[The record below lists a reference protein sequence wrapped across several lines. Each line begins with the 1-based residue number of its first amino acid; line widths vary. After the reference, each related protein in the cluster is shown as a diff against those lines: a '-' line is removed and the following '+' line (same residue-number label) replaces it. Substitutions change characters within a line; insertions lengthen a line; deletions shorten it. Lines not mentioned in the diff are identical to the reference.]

1 MFLYVQGLVLNT
13 YLPCPVLLKIKSCPY
28 LMIKILTLHYFELG
42 EFVTSAL
49 LSSINSI
56 VMHSCNLITKYSVC
70 QLFDSV
76 YLQVIFRGVSSYRK
90 MIRAMGSLSGEITQ
104 SMWSQSKQVIK
115 CACAPEQF
123 GLKLCFYCYSK
134 AKTSEWQEKKI
145 VQTFHDL

>member
-1 MFLYVQGLVLNT
+1 MYFIERWWNLTLYIISLCARTGAKHLFALSSFAMNQ
-13 YLPCPVLLKIKSCPY
+13 SCPY

-56 VMHSCNLITKYSVC
+56 VMHSCNVITKYSVC

-123 GLKLCFYCYSK
+123 GLKLCFYC
-134 AKTSEWQEKKI
+134 
-145 VQTFHDL
+145 

>member
-1 MFLYVQGLVLNT
+1 
-13 YLPCPVLLKIKSCPY
+13 
-28 LMIKILTLHYFELG
+28 MIKILTLHYFELG

-56 VMHSCNLITKYSVC
+56 VMHSCNVITKYSVC

-115 CACAPEQF
+115 CACTPEQF
-123 GLKLCFYCYSK
+123 RLKLLL
-134 AKTSEWQEKKI
+134 I
-145 VQTFHDL
+145 